1 MKTYFIVSLVLFA
14 MASIVIGIAGLI
26 FGGDT
31 IVPAGW
37 SIILGAIMINI
48 LIAMACVVVSELKG
62 KK

>member
-14 MASIVIGIAGLI
+14 MASIVIGIARLI